1 MRDSLLPSWNTDVIQ
16 TTCSLLVMF
25 VKKLGVLFCPFANQ
39 VVVPLL
45 HAGCKIRRTSEHER
59 LADPELGAWTL
70 VEQKLWQSAE
80 TCLDEISTASRYEL
94 TPLLDVYDA
103 AGTDDDDDGMLV
115 SIRCLALKQ
124 VGLVHRAW
132 TKAELVP
139 YYERVRAMLRDAMVE
154 PNFFSAWQL
163 ARRSATFAIRGTA
176 PSPRRRPHLACRDE
190 HMDELVQILAP
201 DTHHV
206 FL

>member
-1 MRDSLLPSWNTDVIQ
+1 MDAGRTEAVAISGNLPGRDL
-16 TTCSLLVMF
+16 
-25 VKKLGVLFCPFANQ
+25 
-39 VVVPLL
+39 
-45 HAGCKIRRTSEHER
+45 
-59 LADPELGAWTL
+59 
-70 VEQKLWQSAE
+70 
-80 TCLDEISTASRYEL
+80 TASRYEL

-154 PNFFSAWQL
+154 PNLFLRMA
-163 ARRSATFAIRGTA
+163 ARAAFC
-176 PSPRRRPHLACRDE
+176 HFC
-190 HMDELVQILAP
+190 
-201 DTHHV
+201 DTWYGS
-206 FL
+206 LSTSTSSSRM